1 MPGYVTDP
9 HALSPQE
16 KREHVLAYTLAR
28 KGTKAQYL
36 QEHGLTVHY
45 VRKWSRQMLS
55 GDLEADLSPRSHERL
70 SKEQAADYA
79 RLEIDNAAKD
89 RLIEDLFAEL
99 DKRDRTIDALGKAIE
114 AMQGSGVASRENS

>member
-36 QEHGLTVHY
+36 EEHGLTVHY
-45 VRKWSRQMLS
+45 VRKWSRAMKA
-55 GDLEADLSPRSHERL
+55 GDLDAAIYPHDTVRVSNQEA
-70 SKEQAADYA
+70 
-79 RLEIDNAAKD
+79 
-89 RLIEDLFAEL
+89 
-99 DKRDRTIDALGKAIE
+99 
-114 AMQGSGVASRENS
+114 REM